1 MEMLMNNPILSRVT
15 GPLRIYLGDLTY
27 TTLSLA
33 TDAFPLN
40 VGFIAAYA
48 KKTFGKEVDIRIF
61 KYVEDLEQ
69 AINAQPPDILGLSNY
84 PWNFSL
90 GLEFFRMSRAVSP
103 HTICVMGG
111 PNIPLD
117 DQARTQFVKQNPL
130 IDFYAYLEGEE
141 AFASFIT
148 RAMETGVDREKMK
161 SSPIDGFIH
170 RMSDTEVLKGLLLSR
185 RRNLD
190 EIPSPYLTGLM
201 DKFFDGK
208 LSPMMETNRGCP
220 FSCTFCHEGNQ
231 LISKV
236 NHFSI
241 ERVKEELDYIA
252 AAVER
257 APNLISNLMFA
268 DPNFAMYERDY
279 EIVEHIEKIQQRQN
293 WPRSIFASTG
303 KNKKERIA
311 KALRKLNG
319 SMSMWM
325 SVQSM
330 DPSVLKEIKRDNIS
344 TSQMLAL
351 AGVYQELGL
360 PTLSELILGLPGD
373 SYERHIKSL
382 SDVMEAGIDIID
394 TYTCM
399 LLNGTELN
407 SAFSRATHKI
417 GSHFR
422 ILPRDFAKLQNG
434 RIAVEIEEVVSS
446 TATMSF
452 EDYQEARKLHL
463 MVAVVY
469 NGGGFSPLLRLMR
482 QKNISIVELLQ
493 ELVAGI
499 ESAPTSVKE
508 IFNSFVRL
516 TKDELWKSEEDL
528 RAYVCSD
535 NNYDKLLTEEIGINL
550 IQTHSAMSLAVM
562 DDWVNFV
569 FQIANKM
576 LGTLSNSDLEMSSM
590 FNDIKMFCGARAH
603 NIWGGDR
610 NEDNPCVSLKYDIQ
624 GWIRSPLS
632 TPLTEFAISHQE
644 EFQFGFSEAKKEE
657 MAALI
662 KRYGVT
668 KTGIGRIIIQMGRDR
683 IWREPV
689 AQTAHLESRRNG
701 QSNQGQSSGTHGQ
714 PPIESSMG

>member
-1 MEMLMNNPILSRVT
+1 
-15 GPLRIYLGDLTY
+15 
-27 TTLSLA
+27 LSLA

-40 VGFIAAYA
+40 IGFIAAYA
-48 KKTFGKEVDIRIF
+48 EKAFGKEIDLRLF
-61 KYVEDLEQ
+61 KYIEDLEQ
-69 AINAQPPDILGLSNY
+69 DIHEKPPDILGLSNY
-84 PWNFSL
+84 PWNFNL
-90 GLEFFRMSRAVSP
+90 GLEFFRMTRAVSP
-103 HTICVMGG
+103 RTICVMGG
-111 PNIPLD
+111 PNIPLED
-117 DQARTQFVKQNPL
+117 EARSHFVKRCPL

-141 AFASFIT
+141 AFAALVA
-148 RAMETGVDREKMK
+148 RALETGADREKMK
-161 SSPIDGFIH
+161 STPIDGFVH
-170 RMSDTEVLKGLLLSR
+170 RLSDTEIMKGTMLAR

-190 EIPSPYLTGLM
+190 DIPSPYLTGHM

-241 ERVKEELDYIA
+241 ERVKAELDYIA
-252 AAVER
+252 AAVQR

-279 EIVEHIEKIQQRQN
+279 EIVEHIERIQQRQN

-319 SMSMWM
+319 SISMWM

-330 DPSVLKEIKRDNIS
+330 DSVVLQEIKRDNIS
-344 TSQMLAL
+344 TSQMMAL
-351 AGVYQELGL
+351 ASVYQELGL

-373 SYERHIKSL
+373 SYERHVKSL
-382 SDVMEAGIDIID
+382 SDVMEAGIDVID

-407 SAFSRATHKI
+407 TASSRETYKI

-422 ILPRDFAKLQNG
+422 ILPRDFARLRNG
-434 RIAVEIEEVVSS
+434 RIAVEIEEIVGS
-446 TATMSF
+446 TSTMSF

-469 NGGGFSPLLRLMR
+469 NGGGFSPLLRLLR
-482 QKNISIVELLQ
+482 QKNVSIIGLLQ
-493 ELVAGI
+493 RLVACI
-499 ESAPTSVKE
+499 ASAPPSIQT

-516 TKDELWKSEEDL
+516 TKEELWDSEEEL
-528 RAYVCSD
+528 RTYVCAE
-535 NNYDKLLTEEIGINL
+535 NNYEKLRNEEIGINL
-550 IQTHSAMSLAVM
+550 IQTHSAMSLTVM
-562 DDWVNFV
+562 DDWVKYV
-569 FQIANKM
+569 FQTAGIM
-576 LGTLSNSDLEMSSM
+576 LGDNIHSDIEMSAM
-590 FNDIKMFCGARAH
+590 FSDIQAFCGGRVH
-603 NIWGGDR
+603 NIWGSDR
-610 NEDNPCVSLKYDIQ
+610 NEDSPRISLRYDIAA
-624 GWIRSPLS
+624 WMRSPLS
-632 TPLTEFAISHQE
+632 MPLSQFRFSSSVMY
-644 EFQFGFSEAKKEE
+644 QFGFSDAKREE

-662 KRYGVT
+662 LRYGT
-668 KTGIGRIIIQMGRDR
+668 TNTGIGRIIIQMGRNR

-689 AQTAHLESRRNG
+689 TLLCHNEF
-701 QSNQGQSSGTHGQ
+701 QS
-714 PPIESSMG
+714 IEHAA

>member
-1 MEMLMNNPILSRVT
+1 MRR
-15 GPLRIYLGDLTY
+15 LRIYLGDLTY

-48 KKTFGKEVDIRIF
+48 EKTFGKEVDLRLF
-61 KYVEDLEQ
+61 KYIEDLEQ
-69 AINAQPPDILGLSNY
+69 AIHEKPPDILGLSNY
-84 PWNFSL
+84 PWNFNL
-90 GLEFFRMSRAVSP
+90 GLEFFRMIRAVSP
-103 HTICVMGG
+103 PTICVMGG
-111 PNIPLD
+111 PNIPLED
-117 DQARTQFVKQNPL
+117 EARTQFVKRNPL
-130 IDFYAYLEGEE
+130 IDFCAYLEGEE
-141 AFASFIT
+141 AFAALVA
-148 RAMETGVDREKMK
+148 RAFETGVNREKMK
-161 SSPIDGFIH
+161 STPIDGFIH
-170 RMSDTEVLKGLLLSR
+170 RLSDTEVMKGPLLAR

-190 EIPSPYLTGLM
+190 EIPSPYLTGHM

-241 ERVKEELDYIA
+241 ERVKAELDYIA
-252 AAVER
+252 AAVQR
-257 APNLISNLMFA
+257 APSLISNLMFA

-279 EIVEHIEKIQQRQN
+279 EIVEHIEGIQQRQN

-311 KALRKLNG
+311 KSLRKLNG
-319 SMSMWM
+319 SMAMWM

-330 DPSVLKEIKRDNIS
+330 DSVVLKEIKRDNIS
-344 TSQMLAL
+344 TSQMMAL
-351 AGVYQELGL
+351 ADVYQELGL

-373 SYERHIKSL
+373 SYERHVKSL
-382 SDVMEAGIDIID
+382 SEVMEAGIDVID

-407 SAFSRATHKI
+407 SSLSRATHKI

-422 ILPRDFAKLQNG
+422 ILPRDFAKLRNG

-446 TATMSF
+446 TSTMPF
-452 EDYQEARKLHL
+452 EEYQEARKLHL

-482 QKNISIVELLQ
+482 QKKVSIIELLQ
-493 ELVAGI
+493 RLVASI
-499 ESAPTSVKE
+499 ASAPPSIQT

-516 TKDELWKSEEDL
+516 TKEELWDSEEEL
-528 RAYVCSD
+528 RAYVCAE
-535 NNYDKLLTEEIGINL
+535 NNYEKLLKEEIGINL

-562 DDWVNFV
+562 DDWVKYV
-569 FQIANKM
+569 FQTANAM
-576 LGTLSNSDLEMSSM
+576 LGGGIDSDIEMSDM
-590 FNDIKMFCGARAH
+590 LADIQAFCGGRAH
-603 NIWGGDR
+603 NIWGSDR
-610 NEDNPCVSLKYDIQ
+610 NEDKPCVSLRHDIVA
-624 GWIRSPLS
+624 WMRSPLS
-632 TPLTEFAISHQE
+632 TPLSQYK
-644 EFQFGFSEAKKEE
+644 FSSPVMYRFDFSDAKKEE

-662 KRYGVT
+662 QRYGT
-668 KTGIGRIIIQMGRDR
+668 TNTGTGRIIIQMGRSR

-689 AQTAHLESRRNG
+689 ALSGPAAFRSMAH
-701 QSNQGQSSGTHGQ
+701 T
-714 PPIESSMG
+714 P

>member
-1 MEMLMNNPILSRVT
+1 MVTPMNHGTCSSPRR
-15 GPLRIYLGDLTY
+15 PLRIYLGDLTY

-48 KKTFGKEVDIRIF
+48 DKIFGSEIDVKLF
-61 KYVEDLEQ
+61 KYIDDLEQ
-69 AINAQPPDILGLSNY
+69 AIHDQPPDIMGLSNY
-84 PWNFSL
+84 PWNFNL
-90 GLEFFRMSRAVSP
+90 GCEFFRMMREISP
-103 HTICVMGG
+103 RTICVMGG
-111 PNIPLD
+111 PNIPLED
-117 DQARTQFVKQNPL
+117 GPRSEFIKRNRL

-141 AFASFIT
+141 AFAALVA
-148 RAMETGVDREKMK
+148 RAYESGLDRQKMK
-161 SSPIDGFIH
+161 STPLDGFIH
-170 RMSDTEVLKGLLLSR
+170 RISDTEVMKGNMLGR

-190 EIPSPYLTGLM
+190 EIPSPYLTGWM

-241 ERVKEELDYIA
+241 ERVKAELDYIA
-252 AAVER
+252 AAVQR
-257 APNLISNLMFA
+257 APILISNLMFA

-279 EIVEHIEKIQQRQN
+279 EIVEHIERIQQRQN

-330 DPSVLKEIKRDNIS
+330 DPEVLQQIKRDNIS

-351 AGVYQELGL
+351 ASVYQELGL

-373 SYERHIKSL
+373 SYERHVKSL
-382 SDVMEAGIDIID
+382 SDVVEAGIDVID

-407 SAFSRATHKI
+407 SAGSRAKFKI

-422 ILPRDFAKLQNG
+422 ILPRDFAKLRNG

-446 TATMSF
+446 TSTMSF
-452 EDYQEARKLHL
+452 EEYVEARKLHL
-463 MVAVVY
+463 MVAIVY

-482 QKNISIVELLQ
+482 QKKVSIIEFLQ
-493 ELVAGI
+493 KLIASI
-499 ESAPTSVKE
+499 NSASVSVQA

-516 TKDELWKSEEDL
+516 TKEELWDSEEEL
-528 RAYVCSD
+528 RAYVCSEK
-535 NNYDKLLTEEIGINL
+535 NYEKLLKGEIGINL
-550 IQTHSAMSLAVM
+550 IQTHTAMSLAVM
-562 DDWVNFV
+562 NDWVKYV
-569 FQIANKM
+569 FQTAKII
-576 LGTLSNSDLEMSSM
+576 LGEDITSDIEESAI
-590 FNDIKMFCGARAH
+590 FTDIEAFCMGRAH
-603 NIWGGDR
+603 NIWGRDR
-610 NEDNPCVSLKYDIQ
+610 NEDNPCVLLRYNIA
-624 GWIRSPLS
+624 GWMRSPHSMPLS
-632 TPLTEFAISHQE
+632 QYKFSSPIIY
-644 EFQFGFSEAKKEE
+644 QFGFSENKKEE

-662 KRYGVT
+662 QRYGT
-668 KTGIGRIIIQMGRDR
+668 TTTGIGRIIIQMGRNR

-689 AQTAHLESRRNG
+689 ALSSPRAFQSMAH
-701 QSNQGQSSGTHGQ
+701 T
-714 PPIESSMG
+714 PPPSDLAKSA